1 VTTTTITA
9 ADCPIWCDLF
19 TAGQHAQLHGA
30 HMASFA
36 GGTALTRAALLHR
49 PGDAE
54 LTVEI
59 TVPGP
64 SGTDRV
70 TTMTVMAAVDLAQA
84 LTTLTAELARI
95 GSGAPAARPQPRS
108 ATTGPGRHVAG
119 TTPTGSPAPRTEG
132 RCPGA
137 RA

>member
-1 VTTTTITA
+1 VTTPTTT

-30 HMASFA
+30 HMACYA

-54 LTVEI
+54 LTVQI

-64 SGTDRV
+64 SGTERV
-70 TTMTVMAAVDLAQA
+70 STMTAMAAVDLAQA
-84 LTTLTAELARI
+84 LTTLIAELARI
-95 GSGAPAARPQPRS
+95 SSAAPAARPNQDQ
-108 ATTGPGRHVAG
+108 
-119 TTPTGSPAPRTEG
+119 
-132 RCPGA
+132 
-137 RA
+137 